1 MPPKRARHDDDDDD
15 SDSDDDTE
23 SVFSE
28 DELDNQTW
36 NAAQG
41 GDLTTFHGEV
51 ESKLPQAEKTAR
63 IRARSDALNDVLR
76 PEPFRRLL
84 RRAGVSLS
92 STKDD
97 DSAVIK
103 TCKRLADVFLFNL
116 SYEINRLCSHLRKQT
131 ITEELLKQGLSSF
144 GMKIAGACVGRHEAC
159 ATMKQRRAETGRET
173 MRGAAKEIHHER
185 TRNAGACLYFAQA
198 PFVRLLKIY
207 LEEQATLEHPLKP
220 SSGVVGCVQLTL
232 E

>member
-1 MPPKRARHDDDDDD
+1 MPPKRARHDDDDDA

-63 IRARSDALNDVLR
+63 IRVRSDALNDVLR

-103 TCKRLADVFLFNL
+103 TCKQLADVFLFKL
-116 SYEINRLCSHLRKQT
+116 SYEINRLCSHLRKHT
-131 ITEELLKQGLSSF
+131 IAEELLREALSSF
-144 GMKIAGACVGRHEAC
+144 GMKIAGACVGRHEPC
-159 ATMKQRRAETGRET
+159 KTMKQRRAETGNAFVHVAIRALEAAEEAKR
-173 MRGAAKEIHHER
+173 RGHR
-185 TRNAGACLYFAQA
+185 VLS
-198 PFVRLLKIY
+198 L
-207 LEEQATLEHPLKP
+207 LEH
-220 SSGVVGCVQLTL
+220 S
-232 E
+232 

>member
-1 MPPKRARHDDDDDD
+1 MPPKRARHDDDDEDL
-15 SDSDDDTE
+15 DSDDGSE

-28 DELDNQTW
+28 DELDNQMW

-41 GDLTTFHGEV
+41 GDLTTISGEV
-51 ESKLPQAEKTAR
+51 ESKLSQARKTAR

-103 TCKRLADVFLFNL
+103 TCRQLADVFLFNL
-116 SYEINRLCSHLRKQT
+116 SNEIHRLCSHLRKQS
-131 ITEELLKQGLSSF
+131 ITEELLKEALSSF
-144 GMKIAGACVGRHEAC
+144 GMKIAGACVGRQNS
-159 ATMKQRRAETGRET
+159 MKSLDLHNTVF
-173 MRGAAKEIHHER
+173 
-185 TRNAGACLYFAQA
+185 N
-198 PFVRLLKIY
+198 
-207 LEEQATLEHPLKP
+207 
-220 SSGVVGCVQLTL
+220 GCF
-232 E
+232 